1 MKHIDK
7 IELIDS
13 ILMTAIAKDIVNGSL
28 LNTDDETLEML
39 LHGIWELKKEFQ
51 ENIQS
56 MIVNMNEDES
66 PNGHAHLQHLLL
78 GTSET
83 VPVMDGALQFGAYQS
98 S

>member
-39 LHGIWELKKEFQ
+39 LLGIWEDIDAFQ
-51 ENIQS
+51 ERGVIIGQ
-56 MIVNMNEDES
+56 
-66 PNGHAHLQHLLL
+66 A
-78 GTSET
+78 
-83 VPVMDGALQFGAYQS
+83 
-98 S
+98 

>member
-39 LHGIWELKKEFQ
+39 LHGIWEDIDAVQ
-51 ENIQS
+51 ERGVIIGQ
-56 MIVNMNEDES
+56 
-66 PNGHAHLQHLLL
+66 A
-78 GTSET
+78 
-83 VPVMDGALQFGAYQS
+83 
-98 S
+98 